1 MEDPMQRYLF
11 FAVTKGT
18 RTGVFTSWEDA
29 REQLRDFNFP
39 EVHGF
44 NSYQQAVLAFNARLR
59 CIMAEKCATLEMMGG
74 SVDALCGQKGGS
86 ECGSFSGRPSVS
98 WLPVIPQEE
107 LNAEF
112 AIVNSM
118 EDWLVKLCYDSEIPT
133 PCFFKQERYLRDQ
146 GPFYGFTVVVPG
158 EPYEVELNAKGRFSM
173 VEKAAREDAA
183 MEMLG
188 QVLDITGKEIKDY
201 SYSKVKLLRDS
212 NNALRAKVGQLE
224 DAYEKLKANYEA
236 AVNARIEGQSP

>member
-1 MEDPMQRYLF
+1 MEDSMQRYLF

-18 RTGVFTSWEDA
+18 RTGVFTSWEDD
-29 REQLRDFNFP
+29 REQLRDFTVTNKL
-39 EVHGF
+39 
-44 NSYQQAVLAFNARLR
+44 VLVFNARLR

-74 SVDALCGQKGGS
+74 AVDAVCGKKGGS
-86 ECGSFSGRPSVS
+86 KCGSFCGRPSVS

-112 AIVNSM
+112 AIVNSI
-118 EDWLVKLCYDSEIPT
+118 EDWLVKLCYDSEISA

-173 VEKAAREDAA
+173 VEKAVREDAA

-201 SYSKVKLLRDS
+201 SYLKVKLLRDS

-224 DAYEKLKANYEA
+224 DVYEKLKASYEA
-236 AVNARIEGQSP
+236 AVNARIEGQSL